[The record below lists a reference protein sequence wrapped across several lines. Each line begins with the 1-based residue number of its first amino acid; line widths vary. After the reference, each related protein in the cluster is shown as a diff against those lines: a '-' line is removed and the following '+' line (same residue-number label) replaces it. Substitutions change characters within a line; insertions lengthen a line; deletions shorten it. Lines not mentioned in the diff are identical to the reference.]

1 LALVQHA
8 TNRLSDLTI
17 GAAIEVHR
25 HLGPGLLESSY
36 QACLCHELRLRGVI
50 YDSQVALP
58 LQYKGLQLSKG
69 YVLDFLIENALIVE
83 IKAVDKLL
91 PVHSAQLMTYMR
103 LQGAS
108 CGLLMNFN
116 VQLLPHGIKRV
127 LL

>member
-1 LALVQHA
+1 V
-8 TNRLSDLTI
+8 
-17 GAAIEVHR
+17 V
-25 HLGPGLLESSY
+25 
-36 QACLCHELRLRGVI
+36 

-69 YVLDFLIENALIVE
+69 YVLDFLIDNALVVE

-91 PVHSAQLMTYMR
+91 PVHSAQLLTYMR

-108 CGLLMNFN
+108 SGLLLNFN
-116 VQLLPHGIKRV
+116 VRLLPHGIKGM